1 MWLFP
6 RLSSPQPVLV
16 SIAKETSNNDKLT
29 QALHRAADLADPK
42 IRRRFREAADKLTDY
57 DEQELVDALQRG
69 DLNRALFI
77 LNIQDFPALF
87 LTVSPEITALAIR
100 AVEITL
106 ANLATRRVQVDIV
119 RVNPR
124 AVAWARRY
132 SSKLVVEI
140 GDTTREALRTIIAD
154 GLQAGN
160 NPRVIARDIRQVIGL
175 NTQRA
180 KAVQNYRTR
189 LEAAGEKGIERKV
202 ERHAA
207 KQLRDRAETIART
220 EAINSVSAAR
230 YIAMDTAYDLGQLP
244 RSVKR
249 KWIPAANACPKVCA
263 PMRGQVVGM
272 KEDFIAGDGR
282 RIKHPGAHVLCRCS
296 EATVF

>member
-1 MWLFP
+1 MWVFP
-6 RLSSPQPVLV
+6 RLSLPLPVLV

-57 DEQELVDALQRG
+57 DEQELIDALQRG

-87 LTVSPEITALAIR
+87 LTVSPEVTALAIR

-124 AVAWARRY
+124 AVTWARKY
-132 SSKLVVEI
+132 SSNLVVQI
-140 GDTTREALRTIIAD
+140 GEETRNALRTIVAD

-175 NTQRA
+175 TERQA
-180 KAVQNYRTR
+180 KAVQNYRAL
-189 LEAAGEKGIERKV
+189 LEAKGEKGIERKV
-202 ERHAA
+202 ERYAMR
-207 KQLRDRAETIART
+207 QLRLRAENIGRT
-220 EAINSVSAAR
+220 EAIRAVSEAQQVS
-230 YIAMDTAYDLGQLP
+230 YETAYTEGKLP
-244 RSVKR
+244 RSAKR
-249 KWIPAANACPKVCA
+249 KWISARGTRTCPLCLALNGKI
-263 PMRGQVVGM
+263 VGIN
-272 KEDFIAGDGR
+272 EPFDAGVMTPPR
-282 RIKHPGAHVLCRCS
+282 HPSCRCS
-296 EATVF
+296 TRIVF